1 MTNGA
6 LAAKCA
12 TRQGV
17 SIVGGDLWHVPVS
30 RLDRRIGRGTPPF
43 PSEWELPRPP
53 RMGNDMNTLSVSV
66 VICAHTEERWD
77 DTLAAAASVLTQSHT
92 AKELIVV
99 VDHSPHLYER
109 LKSALPDATVT
120 ESREARG
127 LSGARNTGVALA
139 AGEIVAFLDD
149 DAAAE
154 PGWLQ
159 GLVEAYSDPAVVG
172 VGGLTLPK
180 WDGGR
185 PSWFPGE
192 FDWVVGCSYLG
203 MSAHRT
209 PVRNLLGANAS
220 FRREIF
226 AGVGGFTN
234 GLGRSVAKLPL
245 GCEETE
251 FCIRIGQ
258 RLPDKVLVTDDRAVV
273 RHRVPEVRS
282 RFSYY
287 RTRCYAEGLSKA
299 MVSLRVGTHDGLS
312 TERRYAIRTLPLGVA
327 RGLLDAL
334 CGRGAGLARAGAI
347 IAGFSYAAAGYAVGT
362 IRNHAHP
369 TRAGT

>member
-1 MTNGA
+1 M
-6 LAAKCA
+6 LAAECT

-17 SIVGGDLWHVPVS
+17 SIVVGDPWHVPGS
-30 RLDRRIGRGTPPF
+30 RLDRRIGRGTL
-43 PSEWELPRPP
+43 PSHPSGSCQGRREK
-53 RMGNDMNTLSVSV
+53 GNDMNELSVSV

-99 VDHSPHLYER
+99 VDHSPHLYQR
-109 LKSALPDATVT
+109 LKSSLPDATVT
-120 ESREARG
+120 ENREARG

-159 GLVEAYSDPAVVG
+159 GLVDAYSDPAVVG

-203 MSAHRT
+203 MSTHRT

-226 AGVGGFTN
+226 AGVGGFIS
-234 GLGRSVAKLPL
+234 GLGRSVDKLPL

-258 RLPDKVLVTDDRAVV
+258 RLPDKVLVNDDRAVV

-287 RTRCYAEGLSKA
+287 CARCYAEGLSKA
-299 MVSLRVGTHDGLS
+299 MVSRRVGPHDALS
-312 TERRYAIRTLPLGVA
+312 TERRYAIKTLPLGVA

-334 CGRGAGLARAGAI
+334 RGRRAGLARAGAI
-347 IAGFSYAAAGYAVGT
+347 IAGFAYAAAGYAVGT
-362 IRNHAHP
+362 ICKHARP
-369 TRAGT
+369 TSGSGE